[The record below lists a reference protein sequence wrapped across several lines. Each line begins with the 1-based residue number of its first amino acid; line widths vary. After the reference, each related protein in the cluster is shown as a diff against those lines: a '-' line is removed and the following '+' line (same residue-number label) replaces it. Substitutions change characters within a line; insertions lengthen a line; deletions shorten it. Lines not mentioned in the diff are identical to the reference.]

1 MGFRSFLHRLTAPKP
16 SHRYGGGEPVKLV
29 CVVNQSLKM
38 GKGKIAAQVGH
49 ASVQAFLN
57 GGVSHPSEIEA
68 WLASGQKKICLKTPE
83 VGDFETLQKEAQ
95 RRGIPSHIVH
105 DAGHTQIPRG
115 SATVLALGPFDE
127 SVLDELTGHLKLL

>member
-1 MGFRSFLHRLTAPKP
+1 MGLRSFLHRLTAPPP
-16 SHRYGGGEPVKLV
+16 SRRTGDAPVKLV

-38 GKGKIAAQVGH
+38 GKGKMAAQVGH

-57 GGVSHPSEIEA
+57 GGVSHPSEIET
-68 WLASGQKKICLKTPE
+68 WLASGQKKICLKTPDAN
-83 VGDFETLQKEAQ
+83 DFESLQKEAK
-95 RRGIPSHIVH
+95 RRGIPTHIVH

-127 SVLDELTGHLKLL
+127 IALDELTGHLKLL

>member
-1 MGFRSFLHRLTAPKP
+1 MGLRSFLHRLTAPKP
-16 SHRYGGGEPVKLV
+16 SHRSVDAPVKLV

-57 GGVSHPSEIEA
+57 AGVTHPSEVEA

-83 VGDFETLQKEAQ
+83 AKDFDALQKET
-95 RRGIPSHIVH
+95 RRFEVPTHLVH
-105 DAGHTQIPRG
+105 DAGHTQIPAG
-115 SATVLALGPFDE
+115 SQTVLALGPFDE
-127 SVLDELTGHLKLL
+127 TVLDELTGHLKLL